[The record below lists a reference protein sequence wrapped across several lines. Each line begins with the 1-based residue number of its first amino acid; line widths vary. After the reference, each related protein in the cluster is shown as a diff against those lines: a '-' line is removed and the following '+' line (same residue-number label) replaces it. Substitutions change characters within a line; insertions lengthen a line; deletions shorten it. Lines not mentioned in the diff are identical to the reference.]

1 MAVKFTGKM
10 LGKAVLALALVV
22 PTSAPGAELELYRPK
37 HRSAQELA
45 PLIDPLLG
53 AEGGAVPDAGTGS
66 LLLSGSAEGLA
77 RAQALLSQLDVPLAR
92 YRVESRIESRE
103 ALRLRGY
110 THEGEFQLGS
120 LRIARLREPDHTQ
133 RREPGALRQY
143 RTRGDERTW
152 QSLLVAE
159 GSSAEL
165 WTGSTIPFRARNFEF
180 RDREERVLE
189 IEPLLAVR
197 TGLELRPRSLP
208 EGGVELEM
216 AAVAA
221 RGGTGVDISRTS
233 SSTRLRVR
241 LGEWLAL
248 DELSNTRTFSGSAP
262 VEPRTNVESESDEL
276 LLFRVLRAPEE

>member
-1 MAVKFTGKM
+1 MAMKLTGKM
-10 LGKAVLALALVV
+10 LGKALLALALVV
-22 PTSAPGAELELYRPK
+22 PTSAPGAEFELYRPK
-37 HRSAQELA
+37 HRSAEELA
-45 PLIDPLLG
+45 PLIDPLLR

-66 LLLSGSAEGLA
+66 LLLSGSLEGLA

-92 YRVESRIESRE
+92 YRIESRIESQE

-110 THEGEFQLGS
+110 KLEAELQLGS
-120 LRIARLREPDHTQ
+120 LRIARLREPDQTQ
-133 RREPGALRQY
+133 RRQPRELREY
-143 RTRGDERTW
+143 RTLGDERTW

-165 WTGSTIPFRARNFEF
+165 WTGSTIPIRVRNFEF

-189 IEPLLAVR
+189 TEPLLAVR

-208 EGGVELEM
+208 EGRVELEM

-221 RGGTGVDISRTS
+221 RGGAGVEISRTS
-233 SSTRLRVR
+233 SSARVQLR
-241 LGEWLAL
+241 LGEWLVL
-248 DELSNTRTFSGSAP
+248 DELSNARALSGSAP
-262 VEPRTNVESESDEL
+262 VEPWTNVEPESDEL